1 MSSSPRKAIN
11 RVLRQFGLE
20 IARIPKHPQPRPAP
34 PPSTEELLER
44 LDEPFRSSLLS
55 MYGGH
60 PQRGFDGQM
69 HSLDVST
76 RISPEQGLWIYDL
89 CLSCKPQ
96 STIEI
101 GMAYGFSTVYFLAA
115 MAKNG
120 HGKHTAIDPFQ
131 KSGWHGIGLTVANE
145 LAATLGDSSTLR
157 FIEDRSDRVAT
168 DLARDKQFFDVV
180 FVDGNHRYDDV
191 LVDFYL
197 YAQIVSNGGYI
208 ILDDMWMSSVKTV
221 VEFIRTNRHDFR
233 EIASPV
239 SNIAVFQKVGED
251 YRNWD
256 EFSAFKVFP
265 SSRVP
270 QPSAAS

>member
-1 MSSSPRKAIN
+1 MSKLPKRAIN
-11 RVLRQFGLE
+11 RVLRKFGLQ
-20 IARIPKHPQPRPAP
+20 ISPIPKPPQAVFPP
-34 PPSTEELLER
+34 PPSTQELLER

-55 MYGGH
+55 MYEGNQ
-60 PQRGFDGQM
+60 QRGFDGQM
-69 HSLDVST
+69 YSLDALT
-76 RISPEQGLWIYDL
+76 KISPEQGLWIYDL
-89 CLSCKPQ
+89 CLSAKPQ
-96 STIEI
+96 ATLEI

-120 HGKHTAIDPFQ
+120 QGKHTAIDPFQ

-145 LAATLGDSSTLR
+145 LAATLSDSCALR

-168 DLARDKQFFDVV
+168 DLVRDKQLFDIV

-270 QPSAAS
+270 QPTETS